1 MKYCQHCGNELL
13 DTAVICPKCGSPV
26 SGNPN
31 FVASQNQYS
40 IQNSGNNVSEKNW
53 VATFLLCFLFGGI
66 GIHRFYVGRIGSAIA
81 MILTLG
87 GLGFWW
93 LVDLIVILFG
103 NFKDSEGKKIKM

>member
-1 MKYCQHCGNELL
+1 
-13 DTAVICPKCGSPV
+13 
-26 SGNPN
+26 
-31 FVASQNQYS
+31 
-40 IQNSGNNVSEKNW
+40 
-53 VATFLLCFLFGGI
+53 
-66 GIHRFYVGRIGSAIA
+66 